1 MENKKLVGI
10 VYSYI
15 PLKSIKDLIYDMGLI
30 LAPLAIAMILITIWV
45 GRKIII
51 AITEAT
57 FANGRVAN
65 HLATGDFSERITV
78 SSEDEIGRLGKAFN
92 KMANSL
98 ETEDVKRK
106 EFLANVSH
114 ELRTPLSYIKG
125 YSEAILD
132 GVAK

>member
-1 MENKKLVGI
+1 MQLR
-10 VYSYI
+10 SHF
-15 PLKSIKDLIYDMGLI
+15 
-30 LAPLAIAMILITIWV
+30 
-45 GRKIII
+45 RKWS
-51 AITEAT
+51 A
-57 FANGRVAN
+57 VAN

-132 GVAK
+132 GVAKGPQQEK

>member
-1 MENKKLVGI
+1 
-10 VYSYI
+10 
-15 PLKSIKDLIYDMGLI
+15 MGWQKNYYRYYET
-30 LAPLAIAMILITIWV
+30 A
-45 GRKIII
+45 
-51 AITEAT
+51 
-57 FANGRVAN
+57 FANG
-65 HLATGDFSERITV
+65 TSCQSFGYGDFSERITI

-132 GVAK
+132 GVAKDHSRKSNTAHS